1 VRDSEK
7 FERRGGKKLPLRDAI
22 KTVGSRPQQTATRSD
37 KKRYAELVSQQM
49 ALVVAAEL
57 RKRGLDS
64 TLPAV
69 LKKGKK
75 GGERRIAGGLGDK
88 KVDVSF
94 ATERGGLI
102 LAVSIK
108 TISFPD
114 EKTGNYQKNLQNRK
128 GDLIFEVTT
137 LHKRFPYAVVGGL
150 FFLYED
156 AKNDHKGRARIS
168 TFERA
173 HQVFKVFNGRG
184 SHRNE
189 ESKFEYLA
197 IGLYGAHPPR
207 YKLFPAGDPRRPI
220 TFDSFLDTLLQV
232 VADRNPEDFVFH
244 NGRLW
249 KPRAL
254 GLGGESERDDQ
265 G

>member
-1 VRDSEK
+1 M
-7 FERRGGKKLPLRDAI
+7 PLREAI
-22 KTVGSRPQQTATRSD
+22 RKAGSRPGLSAPRAD

-49 ALVVAAEL
+49 ALVVAQEL
-57 RKRGLDS
+57 RNRGLDL
-64 TLPAV
+64 TLPSN
-69 LKKGKK
+69 LKRGKK

-114 EKTGNYQKNLQNRK
+114 EKTQNYQKNLQNRK

-156 AKNDHKGRARIS
+156 AKTDHKGRARIS

-173 HQVFKVFNGRG
+173 HQVFKVFNARSG
-184 SHRNE
+184 HRNE
-189 ESKFEYLA
+189 ESRFEYLA
-197 IGLYGAHPPR
+197 IGLYGANPPR
-207 YKLFPAGDPRRPI
+207 YKLYPAGDPRRAI
-220 TFDSFLDTLLQV
+220 TFGQFLEELLQA
-232 VADRNPEDFVFH
+232 VAERNPEDLVFH
-244 NGRLW
+244 KGRMW
-249 KPRAL
+249 KPNLL
-254 GLGGESERDDQ
+254 GLGGASETDEEP
-265 G
+265 